1 MNEQRNMYDSR
12 GFSRV
17 LDTTAAWMLA
27 ILWALPLFY
36 AIWTAFH
43 PTEFSTRFSLTA
55 PLTLENFSNAWKAA
69 PFAR

>member
-27 ILWALPLFY
+27 ILWALPLLRHLDCLSPGGVFN
-36 AIWTAFH
+36 AFQPYGSAH
-43 PTEFSTRFSLTA
+43 A
-55 PLTLENFSNAWKAA
+55 
-69 PFAR
+69 